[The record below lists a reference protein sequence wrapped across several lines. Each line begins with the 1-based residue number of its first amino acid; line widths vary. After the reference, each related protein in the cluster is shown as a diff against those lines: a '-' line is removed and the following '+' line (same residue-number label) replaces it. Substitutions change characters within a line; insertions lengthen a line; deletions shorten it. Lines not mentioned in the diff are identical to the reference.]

1 MIRDEVSRLLQ
12 LEDSGKFNEEFG
24 DGMMT
29 PMELGEAVRNSLQQI
44 SKSSGISY
52 NRALE
57 YANVFMT
64 ELNPHIVNDTE
75 QEVLEA
81 VSPLIVLKE
90 TYGMSRNRAYCYS
103 RYITFRDQI
112 VNPHINF

>member
-64 ELNPHIVNDTE
+64 ELNPHIVMT
-75 QEVLEA
+75 Q
-81 VSPLIVLKE
+81 
-90 TYGMSRNRAYCYS
+90 NR
-103 RYITFRDQI
+103 RYLRLS
-112 VNPHINF
+112 VH

>member
-29 PMELGEAVRNSLQQI
+29 SMELGEAVRNSLQQI

-52 NRALE
+52 
-57 YANVFMT
+57 M
-64 ELNPHIVNDTE
+64 
-75 QEVLEA
+75 Q
-81 VSPLIVLKE
+81 
-90 TYGMSRNRAYCYS
+90 MSL
-103 RYITFRDQI
+103 
-112 VNPHINF
+112 